1 MKAVILRI
9 LQNKYDYDK
18 YYQDVVG
25 KLLKTE
31 RQRQMESDKEKRQD
45 RR

>member
-18 YYQDVVG
+18 NYQDVVG